1 MFFPLILAFPISA
14 LNQVFICIW
23 AVRNSLMKNAA
34 KGTSLAVQLLRLC
47 TPNAGSP
54 GSIPGQGT
62 RFHMLWLNTAKTQH
76 GQKKKKKLLEDIS

>member
-1 MFFPLILAFPISA
+1 MFFPLILDFPISA

-34 KGTSLAVQLLRLC
+34 KETSLVVQLLRLC
-47 TPNAGSP
+47 TPNAGIP

-62 RFHMLWLNTAKTQH
+62 GFHM
-76 GQKKKKKLLEDIS
+76 